1 MNGPDEKDIQET
13 ERASETRSADAPLMN
28 NETLSAADAQF
39 EAALSRAM
47 RRVETRAELS
57 AKLLALA
64 DEAHAQHRA
73 KGGGLRLLRL
83 SNGGRV
89 LMLPQQ
95 RSWLG
100 GAIAAVLA
108 LGVFVG
114 SHSYQKHER
123 RVEAQ
128 RQFET
133 AERITD
139 QTLEHTREQLRAAGI
154 TLGQ

>member
-1 MNGPDEKDIQET
+1 MNGPEDMDQELDAKDRE
-13 ERASETRSADAPLMN
+13 
-28 NETLSAADAQF
+28 F

-47 RRVETRAELS
+47 KRVEVRAELS
-57 AKLLALA
+57 AKLLVLA
-64 DEAHAQHRA
+64 DEAEEKRVAA
-73 KGGGLRLLRL
+73 GGGMRLLKL

-89 LMLPQQ
+89 LAFPRQ
-95 RSWLG
+95 RAWMG

-108 LGVFVG
+108 IGVFVG
-114 SHSYQKHER
+114 QQAHERHER

-139 QTLEHTREQLRAAGI
+139 QTLERTREQLRQAGI

>member
-1 MNGPDEKDIQET
+1 MNGPDEINEEMDAKDRE
-13 ERASETRSADAPLMN
+13 
-28 NETLSAADAQF
+28 F

-47 RRVETRAELS
+47 RRVEVRAELS
-57 AKLLALA
+57 AKLLVLA
-64 DEAHAQHRA
+64 DEAEEKRVAA
-73 KGGGLRLLRL
+73 GGGWRLLKL

-89 LMLPQQ
+89 LAFPRQ
-95 RSWLG
+95 RAWMG

-114 SHSYQKHER
+114 QQAHERHER

-139 QTLEHTREQLRAAGI
+139 QTLEHAREQLRQAGI